1 VNDVVVIVGQGLY
14 LSVAAIIGLG
24 ISRILR
30 IDNTLGCLLAGVL
43 AAFLLPVI
51 DYDTGLR
58 ATSLRELV
66 FFVILPVLIFESAW
80 QLEPRILKRWI
91 GPILL
96 FSTLGLVICAFL
108 IAAITYYGI
117 GHPAGFPWIAALLT
131 GAILAATDPVAVV
144 NKLRQEKTG
153 EDLLSLVEGESLFN
167 DAAAVVLY
175 SLVLG
180 LATYSIVQ
188 GTGVSAEAPSLSVSS
203 VTLYF
208 CMIFFGGVAVGLIL
222 GLLTTLVILFLR
234 TPSAALMTLV
244 IVAFGSFY
252 LAESILH
259 VSGIISVMTC
269 AIVARACLRKQSKT
283 YLVDA
288 ETTWEW
294 LGLLFTSIIFVIMGL
309 VITFEMFTHQWLAML
324 IATAAALGA
333 RALSVVLVAPLTR
346 FVGPPIPKSWRL
358 LMSWGGLRGV
368 IAVALVL
375 SLPVELPYWWTIQSM
390 VFGVVL
396 FSLLVQ
402 GTTSGR
408 LIRKLDI

>member
-1 VNDVVVIVGQGLY
+1 MNDVVVIVGQGLY
-14 LSVAAIIGLG
+14 LAAAAVLGLG
-24 ISRILR
+24 IARILR
-30 IDNTLGCLLAGVL
+30 IDNTLGCLVAGVL
-43 AAFLLPVI
+43 AALLLPVI

-66 FFVILPVLIFESAW
+66 FYVILPVLIFESAW
-80 QLEPRILKRWI
+80 QLEPKILKRWI

-96 FSTLGLVICAFL
+96 FSTLGLVVCAFL
-108 IAAITYYGI
+108 IAVITYYGI
-117 GHPAGFPWIAALLT
+117 GHPEGFPWVAALLT
-131 GAILAATDPVAVV
+131 GAILAATDPVSVV
-144 NKLRQEKTG
+144 NKLRKEKTG
-153 EDLLSLVEGESLFN
+153 EDLLTLVEGESLFN

-180 LATYSIVQ
+180 LATYSIVESSSM
-188 GTGVSAEAPSLSVSS
+188 GADAPTLSIGSVS
-203 VTLYF
+203 LYF
-208 CMIFFGGVAVGLIL
+208 CMIFFGGVAVGLVF
-222 GLLTTLVILFLR
+222 GLFTTLVILFLR
-234 TPSAALMTLV
+234 SSSASLMTLV
-244 IVAFGSFY
+244 VAAFASFY

-259 VSGIISVMTC
+259 VSGIISVMVC

-283 YLVDA
+283 FLADA
-288 ETTWEW
+288 EPTWEW
-294 LGLLFTSIIFVIMGL
+294 LGLLFTAIIFVIMGL
-309 VITFEMFTHQWLAML
+309 VITFEMFTHQWLAMM

-333 RALSVVLVAPLTR
+333 RALSVVLVTPLTR

-375 SLPVELPYWWTIQSM
+375 SLPVELSYWWTIQSM

-408 LIRKLDI
+408 LIHKLNL

>member
-1 VNDVVVIVGQGLY
+1 MNDVVVIVGQGLY
-14 LSVAAIIGLG
+14 LAAAAVLGLG
-24 ISRILR
+24 IARILR
-30 IDNTLGCLLAGVL
+30 IDNTLGCLVAGVL
-43 AAFLLPVI
+43 AGLLLPVI

-80 QLEPRILKRWI
+80 QLEPKILKRWI

-96 FSTLGLVICAFL
+96 FSTLGLVVCAFL
-108 IAAITYYGI
+108 IAVITYYGI
-117 GHPAGFPWIAALLT
+117 GHPEGFPWIAALLT
-131 GAILAATDPVAVV
+131 GAILAATDPVSVV

-153 EDLLSLVEGESLFN
+153 EDLLTLVEGESLFN

-180 LATYSIVQ
+180 LATYSIV
-188 GTGVSAEAPSLSVSS
+188 GATGMGAEAPSLGVGP

-208 CMIFFGGVAVGLIL
+208 CMIFFGGVAVGLVF
-222 GLLTTLVILFLR
+222 GLFTTLVILFLR
-234 TPSAALMTLV
+234 SPSASLMTLV
-244 IVAFGSFY
+244 VAAFASFY

-283 YLVDA
+283 FLADA
-288 ETTWEW
+288 EPTWEW
-294 LGLLFTSIIFVIMGL
+294 LGLLFTAIIFVIMGL
-309 VITFEMFTHQWLAML
+309 VITFEMFTHQWLAMM

-333 RALSVVLVAPLTR
+333 RALSVVLVTPLTR

-408 LIRKLDI
+408 LIHKLKL